1 MRPHQPTVRQL
12 TTPAPSP
19 LRRSRHRPI
28 QRLALLGA
36 LIGATGLAACGS
48 GDDATPA
55 PASAATA
62 TPTATPTAS
71 ATPAKPAKPAT
82 HGSKTRIA
90 EFAFSPADIQV
101 QVGDKI
107 TWTNDDAAA
116 HTVTATSGAD
126 FDSGTL
132 AKGATFTFEAKKAG
146 SIAYICAIHP
156 SMQGTITV
164 R

>member
-1 MRPHQPTVRQL
+1 MRPLQPTVRQL

-19 LRRSRHRPI
+19 VRRRRRPI
-28 QRLALLGA
+28 RQLAILGA

-48 GDDATPA
+48 SGDATPA
-55 PASAATA
+55 SAAPATA
-62 TPTATPTAS
+62 TPTAAATA
-71 ATPAKPAKPAT
+71 AKPAA
-82 HGSKTRIA
+82 HGSEAKIA

-101 QVGDKI
+101 HVGDKI

-132 AKGATFTFEAKKAG
+132 ANGATFTFEAKKAG
-146 SIAYICAIHP
+146 SIAYICTIHP
-156 SMQGTITV
+156 SMKGTITV

>member
-1 MRPHQPTVRQL
+1 M
-12 TTPAPSP
+12 
-19 LRRSRHRPI
+19 
-28 QRLALLGA
+28 
-36 LIGATGLAACGS
+36 GLAACGG

-62 TPTATPTAS
+62 TPPPAA
-71 ATPAKPAKPAT
+71 APAKSSARGTEAK
-82 HGSKTRIA
+82 IA
-90 EFAFSPADIQV
+90 DFAFSPANIEV

-132 AKGATFTFEAKKAG
+132 AQGADFTFEAKKAG
-146 SIAYICAIHP
+146 TIAYFCAIHP
-156 SMQGTITV
+156 SMKGTITV